1 MKIAVTSQ
9 NFRTITAHAG
19 KSRRFLTYE
28 TNAQGE
34 LVELTRIDL
43 PKELSIHEYK
53 GLTHPLFEF
62 DILVSASAGQ
72 GFINRLAQQGVQV
85 ICTSETDPRTAA
97 QAIAEGKPLPAPEPH
112 DHTHHHHHHGAPVL
126 PTP

>member
-28 TNAQGE
+28 TTPQGE
-34 LVELTRIDL
+34 LVQLARIDL
-43 PKELSIHEYK
+43 PKEMSIHEYK
-53 GLTHPLFEF
+53 GPDHPLFEF
-62 DILVSASAGQ
+62 DVLVSASAGQ

-85 ICTSETDPRTAA
+85 ICTSETDPMSAA
-97 QAIAEGKPLPAPEPH
+97 QAILAGAPLPAPEAHSH
-112 DHTHHHHHHGAPVL
+112 DHHDHSAPVM
-126 PTP
+126 PTL

>member
-28 TNAQGE
+28 TNTQGE
-34 LVELTRIDL
+34 LVELARIDL

-62 DILVSASAGQ
+62 DVLVSASAGQ

-85 ICTSETDPRTAA
+85 ICTGETDPRAAA
-97 QAIAEGKPLPAPEPH
+97 QAIVEGKPLPPPEA
-112 DHTHHHHHHGAPVL
+112 HTHHHHHSEPVM
-126 PTP
+126 PTL

>member
-34 LVELTRIDL
+34 LVELARIDL

-53 GLTHPLFEF
+53 GANHPLFEF

-72 GFINRLAQQGVQV
+72 GFINRLSQHGVQV
-85 ICTSETDPRTAA
+85 VCTSENDPQTAA
-97 QAIAEGKPLPAPEPH
+97 QAIAEGRPLPAPEA
-112 DHTHHHHHHGAPVL
+112 HTHHHHDHSAPVM
-126 PTP
+126 PTL

>member
-34 LVELTRIDL
+34 LVELARIDL

-53 GLTHPLFEF
+53 GENHPLFEF
-62 DILVSASAGQ
+62 DVLVSASAGQ
-72 GFINRLAQQGVQV
+72 GFINRLSQQGVQV
-85 ICTSETDPRTAA
+85 ICTSETDPQAAA
-97 QAIAEGKPLPAPEPH
+97 QAIVQGRPLPAPEA
-112 DHTHHHHHHGAPVL
+112 HTHHHHHHSAPVM
-126 PTP
+126 PTL